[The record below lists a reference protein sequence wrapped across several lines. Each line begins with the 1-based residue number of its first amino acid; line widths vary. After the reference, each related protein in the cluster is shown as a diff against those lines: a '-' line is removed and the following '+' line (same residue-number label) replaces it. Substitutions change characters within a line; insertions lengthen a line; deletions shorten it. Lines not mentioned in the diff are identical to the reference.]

1 MDDDFVVNR
10 KSGEEAEGRVVRH
23 LDVKIRLKTTKAT
36 INTFFTAVG
45 AAASVVMAIVMVIQ
59 MLAH

>member
-1 MDDDFVVNR
+1 MDDDFVVHRNQAR
-10 KSGEEAEGRVVRH
+10 RRREGSRH

-45 AAASVVMAIVMVIQ
+45 AAATVVMAIVMVIQ